1 MIRTLIF
8 DLDGTLLNTID
19 DLADAAN
26 WVCARNGW
34 PTFPVDAYKQM
45 VGNGIPKLVERFT
58 PPEARRPE
66 TLAGALAQ
74 FSARYAA
81 HKMDKTEPYPGVL
94 QLLSSLRAEGVT
106 VAVFSNKAD
115 GLCQPIIRNYFG
127 ENFALVRGNLPGVP
141 TKPDPAGLLEM
152 MKQLEARPESTLF
165 VGDSNV
171 DVQTAHNAGL
181 AVIGVSWGFR
191 GGAELRAA
199 GADYVVDTPEQLL
212 RLVQA
217 RNAEG

>member
-26 WVCARNGW
+26 WVCTCNGW
-34 PTFPVDAYKQM
+34 PTFTVDEYKWK

-58 PPEARRPE
+58 PPQAQTPE

-81 HKMDKTEPYPGVL
+81 HKMDKTAPYPGIL
-94 QLLSSLRAEGVT
+94 PMLDRLRAEGVT
-106 VAVFSNKAD
+106 TAVFSNKAD
-115 GLCQPIIRNYFG
+115 GLCRPIIRNYFG
-127 ENFALVRGNLPGVP
+127 DSFTLVRGNLPGVP
-141 TKPDPAGLLEM
+141 TKPDPAGLLDM
-152 MKQLEARPESTLF
+152 MKQLQAVPETTLF
-165 VGDSNV
+165 VGDSDV

-191 GGAELRAA
+191 GEHELRAA
-199 GADYVVDTPEQLL
+199 GADFLVDTPDQLL
-212 RLVQA
+212 ELVEA